1 MIGENHGQVSLE
13 YLLIFTISLIIL
25 IAFTMPLV
33 NKCMETTLDVS
44 DSLKIKSDLSKIA
57 SAIKTVYGEGQGSKQ
72 TVNVYV
78 PQSVKVNFES
88 KYLSCNLKLKD
99 KSNKYIKVPYKS
111 NLESSSLTLKKCK
124 NSVVVEWPAGSE
136 NMFVSV

>member
-33 NKCMETTLDVS
+33 NKSMETTLDVS

-111 NLESSSLTLKKCK
+111 NLESSSLILKKGK

>member
-33 NKCMETTLDVS
+33 NKSMETTLDVS

-111 NLESSSLTLKKCK
+111 NLESSSLTIIPFSIGRDKFK
-124 NSVVVEWPAGSE
+124 
-136 NMFVSV
+136 

>member
-1 MIGENHGQVSLE
+1 MIKDNHGQISLE
-13 YLLIFTISLIIL
+13 YMLIFTISLIIL

-111 NLESSSLTLKKCK
+111 NLESSSLTLKKGK
-124 NSVVVEWPAGSE
+124 NSVVVEWPTGDE
-136 NMFVSV
+136 NMFVNV

>member
-33 NKCMETTLDVS
+33 NKSMETTLDVS

-111 NLESSSLTLKKCK
+111 NLESSSLTLKKGK

-136 NMFVSV
+136 KMFVSV

>member
-33 NKCMETTLDVS
+33 NKSMETTLDVS

-78 PQSVKVNFES
+78 PQSIKVNFES
-88 KYLSCNLKLKD
+88 NYLSCNLKLKD
-99 KSNKYIKVPYKS
+99 KSNKYIKVHYKS
-111 NLESSSLTLKKCK
+111 NLESSSLTLKKGK
-124 NSVVVEWPAGSE
+124 NSVVIEWPSGSE